1 MRRKG
6 VLRISIEEGYIKYQ
20 NSYFINYITLFL
32 ERKFEINRIEKSPLV
47 TIYKKWIFSVWWT
60 KIKLFQIE
68 ELYTALA
75 KFSLTQKDDRN
86 CNLPLLN

>member
-47 TIYKKWIFSVWWT
+47 TIYKK
-60 KIKLFQIE
+60 
-68 ELYTALA
+68 
-75 KFSLTQKDDRN
+75 
-86 CNLPLLN
+86 

>member
-1 MRRKG
+1 MKAYKKIYRLNLLDKLYFKIKLYKIILIRAIWDELYESIMRRKG

-47 TIYKKWIFSVWWT
+47 TINKK
-60 KIKLFQIE
+60 
-68 ELYTALA
+68 
-75 KFSLTQKDDRN
+75 
-86 CNLPLLN
+86 